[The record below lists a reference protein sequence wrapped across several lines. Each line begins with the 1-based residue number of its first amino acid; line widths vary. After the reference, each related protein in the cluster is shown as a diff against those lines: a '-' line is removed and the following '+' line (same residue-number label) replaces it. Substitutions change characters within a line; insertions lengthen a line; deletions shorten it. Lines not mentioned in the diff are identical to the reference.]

1 MKDSKNTGQG
11 GGRGRLEKF
20 QTEADFFFGWLP
32 LSCHL
37 LSSLPVDL
45 VRVLSS
51 FLVISSCIVD
61 VLDGA
66 LDLLLEPVLV
76 VGRLGVVPLDT
87 EGVVK
92 QGGELLGF
100 HLLHKYK
107 RCYFDKS
114 SSPVSTNSNLLK

>member
-1 MKDSKNTGQG
+1 MAS
-11 GGRGRLEKF
+11 LI
-20 QTEADFFFGWLP
+20 
-32 LSCHL
+32 LSSPL
-37 LSSLPVDL
+37 LSSRRP
-45 VRVLSS
+45 RPCPFF
-51 FLVISSCIVD
+51 FLGPCIVD

>member
-1 MKDSKNTGQG
+1 MKDFKNRG
-11 GGRGRLEKF
+11 GGGQGRLEKF
-20 QTEADFFFGWLP
+20 QREADFFFGWLP

-92 QGGELLGF
+92 QGGELLAP